1 MYFIY
6 IYYINYSLYMIKE
19 KTQDNYLLPY
29 RYSHMLT
36 TLLLIL
42 ILLST
47 ICTLYINYNMFLYMK
62 NALNALEKPG
72 TFLKSMLKSSK

>member
-1 MYFIY
+1 
-6 IYYINYSLYMIKE
+6 MIKD
-19 KTQDNYLLPY
+19 KTQNNYLQPHG
-29 RYSHMLT
+29 YSHTLLT

-62 NALNALEKPG
+62 NVLNALEKPG